1 MNTRAFAVSVTVKD
15 AYHRTMERVDKNEV
29 ENPPQIAVLGTLAEF
44 HRDSL
49 PYDLT
54 ALVDL
59 VAKIHPDLLCLDIS
73 LEQWQQQDFSEL
85 PAEYSKALLPLADQ
99 TDIVVVPIGG
109 PEMMPQATAVGW
121 RGVLIG
127 WVRNLLA
134 CIQANAPGP
143 DAINQGWRHHLG
155 NVLYGLARM
164 LARREVN
171 HAYRA
176 HIGQLSQAAMRVA
189 ENNPG
194 SRILVVT
201 NIQYCHHVRPR
212 LREQPEIQ
220 VKTYYEL

>member
-1 MNTRAFAVSVTVKD
+1 
-15 AYHRTMERVDKNEV
+15 MERVDKNDA
-29 ENPPQIAVLGTLAEF
+29 ENPTRIAVLGTLAEF
-44 HRDSL
+44 HRDPL

-59 VAKIHPDLLCLDIS
+59 VAEIHPDLLCLDIS
-73 LEQWQQQDFSEL
+73 LEQWQQQDFSNL
-85 PAEYSKALLPLADQ
+85 PAEYSEALLPLADQ
-99 TDIVVVPIGG
+99 TDIVVVPISG

-127 WVRNLLA
+127 WARRLLA
-134 CIQANAPGP
+134 GMQASAPGP
-143 DAINQGWRHHLG
+143 DAINQGWRHELG
-155 NVLYGLARM
+155 NVLYGLARK
-164 LARREVN
+164 LAGSAVN
-171 HAYRA
+171 HAYYA
-176 HIGQLSQAAMRVA
+176 HIEQVSQAARRVA

-212 LREQPEIQ
+212 LREQLGIQ